1 MEQRMKHFTSRC
13 LGCFTWLERQD
24 PGSAPNEPAYIPLL
38 APLPLH
44 TLQRVQLPAGLRDDG
59 QSASDRKRW
68 WTFSQFVT
76 HEQNYLDALH
86 KLQYELYNPLLVDD
100 AIVDRNVSYAIF
112 AVHRQICRLH
122 QFLQPLVERCVHGWD
137 ERNRSIGWLVW
148 AIVGQPAL
156 LPLYRSFANGYP
168 DAVGRLAHEVT
179 RNFLFSWFVTGRL
192 RGLGERLSFS
202 DYFIAP
208 VQRLPQLVLELRE
221 LSEATPASD
230 PDRAVLER
238 CVQRAVYL
246 AEQLNVARERADLIQ
261 RVVGGDGHRCQFL
274 HSELLVETG
283 ADGRPSGTRWR
294 LVVLLNDR
302 LVGVDPAKGDLEWAI
317 PLQELQVDSRPTDGS
332 VCSHD
337 TFGYVR
343 DFQTVTQMREL
354 VCTFHHQQPTLG
366 EGVFAEILDTIWSI
380 VLPAKQTERE
390 ATSLQ
395 VRGASGE
402 RHNLKTGDAARKQ
415 EWLDWIRLARLALH
429 PINATAWWAGAAQ
442 LPQETPL
449 ERPLLVRTFR
459 AGDGRGVW
467 SVSGGCCYVPRTDSP
482 AYTNE
487 LYRAWSTGK
496 HILWIGSIRA
506 ADGDGEGSGSSR
518 ISLYTHDRTTHAVD
532 ERACFTLAH
541 AQVICLEH
549 VPAGSVGDVPPDT
562 VWIGTRH
569 KLLIYSATLP
579 LVGARLGQ
587 LRVKGTPNRLLYS
600 ARRLLLGT
608 GTGRLLIFSIR
619 PDGVWDLR
627 TPQQLCLH
635 GGSVEAMVPHRS
647 LVYLAAGRRL
657 HVYDSVA
664 GLVVQTIR
672 SPATTPADR
681 QAIVLL
687 RCTIHG
693 LWIVRHRSSAISLY
707 HARCFK
713 HLLDVDVRELA
724 GPVLTNFQLSVT
736 SLAIADDRLL
746 WVGTNAGVVLSM
758 QLPAHASVPIRPD
771 LHGVAC
777 HGHLRDV
784 SLILPMPS
792 LRMRSAE
799 RVDTVLDPALIDL
812 LYGGTRNGARDF
824 VVRSVGVQVEQIGYI
839 DTGSEGSRGDQTP
852 ASEEAEESCEREEH
866 EATWAP
872 NSTLIVTGGQ
882 GYGRWNPKTTDTSG
896 VGESTDWMREPIDEQ
911 ENIILWEMR
920 LT

>member
-1 MEQRMKHFTSRC
+1 MEQRMKRFTSRC
-13 LGCFTWLERQD
+13 LGCFTWQERPD
-24 PGSAPNEPAYIPLL
+24 PGSAPNEPVYIPLL

-44 TLQRVQLPAGLRDDG
+44 TLQRVQLPAGLPDDG
-59 QSASDRKRW
+59 RSASDRKRW

-122 QFLQPLVERCVHGWD
+122 QFLQPLLERCVHGWD

-156 LPLYRSFANGYP
+156 LPLYRSFASGYP
-168 DAVGRLAHEVT
+168 DAVGRFAQEMT

-261 RVVGGDGHRCQFL
+261 RVVGGDRRRCQFL

-283 ADGRPSGTRWR
+283 FDGRPSGPRWR
-294 LVVLLNDR
+294 LVVLLSDR
-302 LVGVDPAKGDLEWAI
+302 LVGVDPAQGDLKWAI
-317 PLQELQVDSRPTDGS
+317 PLQELQVASRPTDGS

-380 VLPAKQTERE
+380 VLPAKQTKRE

-402 RHNLKTGDAARKQ
+402 WHYLKTGDAARKQ
-415 EWLDWIRLARLALH
+415 EWLDWLRLARLALH
-429 PINATAWWAGAAQ
+429 PTNATAWWAGAAH
-442 LPQETPL
+442 LPQEAPL

-459 AGDGRGVW
+459 AGDGCGVW
-467 SVSGGCCYVPRTDSP
+467 SVSGGCCYVPRTNSP

-496 HILWIGSIRA
+496 HILWIGSSRA
-506 ADGDGEGSGSSR
+506 ADGDGDGSGSSR

-541 AQVICLEH
+541 AQVTCLEH

-562 VWIGTRH
+562 VWIGTRR

-647 LVYLAAGRRL
+647 LVYLAAGTRL
-657 HVYDSVA
+657 HVFDSVA
-664 GLVVQTIR
+664 GLVVQTNR

-724 GPVLTNFQLSVT
+724 GPVLANVQLSVT

-799 RVDTVLDPALIDL
+799 GVDTVLDPALIDL

-824 VVRSVGVQVEQIGYI
+824 VVRMVGVQVDQIGYV
-839 DTGSEGSRGDQTP
+839 DTDSEGSRCDQTP
-852 ASEEAEESCEREEH
+852 ASEEEEESCERKEH

-882 GYGRWNPKTTDTSG
+882 GYGRWYPKTTDTSG
-896 VGESTDWMREPIDEQ
+896 LGESTDWTKEPIDEQ
-911 ENIILWEMR
+911 ENLILWEMR

>member
-1 MEQRMKHFTSRC
+1 M
-13 LGCFTWLERQD
+13 
-24 PGSAPNEPAYIPLL
+24 
-38 APLPLH
+38 
-44 TLQRVQLPAGLRDDG
+44 
-59 QSASDRKRW
+59 
-68 WTFSQFVT
+68 
-76 HEQNYLDALH
+76 
-86 KLQYELYNPLLVDD
+86 
-100 AIVDRNVSYAIF
+100 
-112 AVHRQICRLH
+112 
-122 QFLQPLVERCVHGWD
+122 
-137 ERNRSIGWLVW
+137 
-148 AIVGQPAL
+148 
-156 LPLYRSFANGYP
+156 
-168 DAVGRLAHEVT
+168 T

-261 RVVGGDGHRCQFL
+261 RVVGGDRRRCQFL

-283 ADGRPSGTRWR
+283 FDGRPSGPRWR
-294 LVVLLNDR
+294 LVVLLSDR
-302 LVGVDPAKGDLEWAI
+302 LVGVDPAQGDLKWAI
-317 PLQELQVDSRPTDGS
+317 PLQELQVASRPTDGS

-380 VLPAKQTERE
+380 VLPAKQTKRE

-402 RHNLKTGDAARKQ
+402 WHYLKTGDAARKQ
-415 EWLDWIRLARLALH
+415 EWLDWLRLARLALH
-429 PINATAWWAGAAQ
+429 PTNATAWWAGAAH
-442 LPQETPL
+442 LPQEAPL

-459 AGDGRGVW
+459 AGDGCGVW
-467 SVSGGCCYVPRTDSP
+467 SVSGTRQAHCTTTNTHLPTFPWYPQVSGGCCYVPRTNSP

-496 HILWIGSIRA
+496 HILWIGSSRA
-506 ADGDGEGSGSSR
+506 ADGDGDGSGSSR

-541 AQVICLEH
+541 AQVTCLEH

-562 VWIGTRH
+562 VWIGTRR

-647 LVYLAAGRRL
+647 LVYLAAGTRL
-657 HVYDSVA
+657 HVFDSVA
-664 GLVVQTIR
+664 GLVVQTNR

-724 GPVLTNFQLSVT
+724 GPVLANVQLSVT

-799 RVDTVLDPALIDL
+799 GVDTVLDPALIDL

-824 VVRSVGVQVEQIGYI
+824 VVRMVGVQVDQIGYV
-839 DTGSEGSRGDQTP
+839 DTDSEGSRCDQTP
-852 ASEEAEESCEREEH
+852 ASEEEEESCERKEH

-882 GYGRWNPKTTDTSG
+882 GYGRWYPKTTDTSG
-896 VGESTDWMREPIDEQ
+896 LGESTDWTKEPIDEQ
-911 ENIILWEMR
+911 ENLILWEMR

>member
-13 LGCFTWLERQD
+13 LGCFTWQERQD
-24 PGSAPNEPAYIPLL
+24 PGSAPNEPVYIPLL
-38 APLPLH
+38 VPLPLH
-44 TLQRVQLPAGLRDDG
+44 TLQRVQLPAGPPDDG

-112 AVHRQICRLH
+112 GTHRQICRLH
-122 QFLQPLVERCVHGWD
+122 QFLQPLLERCVHQWD

-168 DAVGRLAHEVT
+168 DAVGRFAHEMT

-221 LSEATPASD
+221 LCEATPASD

-261 RVVGGDGHRCQFL
+261 RVAAGDGRRCQFL
-274 HSELLVETG
+274 HSELLEETDV
-283 ADGRPSGTRWR
+283 DGRPSFTRWR
-294 LVVLLNDR
+294 LVVLLSDR
-302 LVGVDPAKGDLEWAI
+302 LVGVDPAQGDLEWAI

-354 VCTFHHQQPTLG
+354 VCTFYHQQPTLG
-366 EGVFAEILDTIWSI
+366 EGVLAEILDTIWSV
-380 VLPAKQTERE
+380 VLPAKQTDRE

-395 VRGASGE
+395 VRGASGK

-429 PINATAWWAGAAQ
+429 PINAPAWWAGAAH
-442 LPQETPL
+442 LPQEAPL

-496 HILWIGSIRA
+496 HILWIGSSRA
-506 ADGDGEGSGSSR
+506 ADGVGDGSSR

-532 ERACFTLAH
+532 ERACFTLPH
-541 AQVICLEH
+541 AQVTCLEH

-562 VWIGTRH
+562 VWIGTRR

-647 LVYLAAGRRL
+647 LVYLAAGTRL
-657 HVYDSVA
+657 HVFDSVA
-664 GLVVQTIR
+664 GLVVQSVR

-724 GPVLTNFQLSVT
+724 GPVLANFQLSVT

-746 WVGTNAGVVLSM
+746 WMGTNAGVVLSM

-771 LHGVAC
+771 LHGVAR

-839 DTGSEGSRGDQTP
+839 DTGSEGSRCDQSP
-852 ASEEAEESCEREEH
+852 ASGEEEESWSREER

-882 GYGRWNPKTTDTSG
+882 GYGRWYPKTTDTSG
-896 VGESTDWMREPIDEQ
+896 LGASTDWRREPIDEQ
-911 ENIILWEMR
+911 ENLILWEMR